1 MSRAYSE
8 KISFIT
14 FFPLCANIFTNA
26 PGLCV
31 PCSNAFTCQREH
43 SVPDALPLRGSDS
56 AFQSATESRCF
67 WWLRRRNFHV
77 HRWCGLSLHT
87 DWLSESAGSQLSPA
101 VCKNLGAHWNI
112 RHHWVQLV
120 PISCSLARNVL
131 LQSFVG
137 PLWYCR
143 SPLWS
148 FAVLCASRV
157 RLTHFQCVSRC
168 HSAQWKSHA
177 FSCSTKNNIFNVTS
191 VLLLWWEMRV
201 LTLVPCYPF
210 SIRGVGN
217 TDIVYVHASDW

>member
-1 MSRAYSE
+1 MSRACSE

-14 FFPLCANIFTNA
+14 FFPLFANIFTNA

-77 HRWCGLSLHT
+77 HRWCGLPLRT

-101 VCKNLGAHWNI
+101 VCKNLGAQRNI

-120 PISCSLARNVL
+120 PISCSLAVMFL
-131 LQSFVG
+131 CS
-137 PLWYCR
+137 PLRYCR
-143 SPLWS
+143 SSVVLCNAPLWS
-148 FAVLCASRV
+148 FAVFSHTV
-157 RLTHFQCVSRC
+157 PKELTGQ
-168 HSAQWKSHA
+168 
-177 FSCSTKNNIFNVTS
+177 
-191 VLLLWWEMRV
+191 
-201 LTLVPCYPF
+201 
-210 SIRGVGN
+210 
-217 TDIVYVHASDW
+217 